1 MEPRCFFPDWS
12 AHGPAPAGATRGPD
26 TLRKVNASEGIGIF
40 ALWSARPACV
50 ERMLLRSSLR
60 AGMIAVLLLLMAGV
74 LTGCALEPTPVI
86 KLPTPTPENITATP
100 LIPTSTPSA
109 TILPPTSTP
118 TPEPGS
124 RTLVLTPKA
133 GDVGWW
139 ASNDSRGGHVGDSFL
154 YAGYFDDEVFASA
167 IRLDLRQ
174 VPRGAPIRDAV
185 LHLTGLQE
193 DRLSPSA
200 DNGAWTVQFL
210 PPEEFNDFARGDFQ
224 SLFNAPVA
232 VTLFP
237 ILSAGDL
244 AANRENSLSLDAS
257 AREWLG
263 RQVVDGVDSI
273 LLRITGPVGGTPS
286 LFAWDSGS
294 GPMTAGAGPQLVLN
308 LGAAPATPPPLP
320 SRPFIVAT
328 LTPTPANVL
337 TVAADMLS
345 ATALAQ
351 EGTMTPQ
358 PYDLVTPTP
367 LLGPVVITST
377 PVSENDATATI
388 QAAYAT
394 AVAMTTGTFTP
405 IPTNAVTPVVIMPTP
420 VPENVLTAAVRML
433 AVTAEAARVGT
444 PTLLPFNAVI
454 ATVTPG
460 PVVATSTPRPLNAAT
475 ARAIAAYATAEAITT
490 GTPTRS
496 PRIVTPT
503 PPPPTPPTPLLVYLD
518 SLPPRVAPTATPGA
532 IPRALA
538 GKILFWSDRDGEQ
551 RLFALDPTNGRI
563 AYLTQ
568 EWPYFLARNDE
579 ALSSDGRY
587 TLSVQYRQEE
597 VPGLDQPLWTAKA
610 LIGDNEFKTVRDLV
624 SLTGWNYD
632 PVLSPV
638 ANRVAFVGAELVGKE
653 PPNDEIYTVDADGG
667 NLRRLTSNSWE
678 WDKHPSWSP
687 DGSQIVFWSNRDTTR
702 RQLWVMD
709 ADGSNQRRLISSDSN
724 DWDPVWVK

>member
-12 AHGPAPAGATRGPD
+12 AHGPAPVGATRSPD

-86 KLPTPTPENITATP
+86 KVPTPTPENITATP

-174 VPRGAPIRDAV
+174 VPRGAPIRDAM

-200 DNGAWTVQFL
+200 DNGGWTVQFL

-294 GPMTAGAGPQLVLN
+294 GPRTAGAGPQLVLN

-420 VPENVLTAAVRML
+420 MPENVLTAAVRML

-475 ARAIAAYATAEAITT
+475 ARAIVAYATAEAITT

-503 PPPPTPPTPLLVYLD
+503 PPPPTPLLVYLD
-518 SLPPRVAPTATPGA
+518 SLPPPQVTPTATPGTV
-532 IPRALA
+532 IPRALV
-538 GKILFWSDRDGEQ
+538 GKILFWSDREGTP
-551 RLFALDPTNGRI
+551 RLFALDPTNNRI

-568 EWPYFLARNDE
+568 DWPYFLARNNE
-579 ALSSDGRY
+579 AQSPDSRY
-587 TLSVQYRQEE
+587 TVLVQDRLDTESRM
-597 VPGLDQPLWTAKA
+597 PGVFIQDKLYKQTNLLAAVNGWT
-610 LIGDNEFKTVRDLV
+610 
-624 SLTGWNYD
+624 YD
-632 PVLSPV
+632 PVFSPRQSHCV
-638 ANRVAFVGAELVGKE
+638 RLC
-653 PPNDEIYTVDADGG
+653 PGG
-667 NLRRLTSNSWE
+667 
-678 WDKHPSWSP
+678 
-687 DGSQIVFWSNRDTTR
+687 
-702 RQLWVMD
+702 
-709 ADGSNQRRLISSDSN
+709 QRRSLFDQ
-724 DWDPVWVK
+724 P